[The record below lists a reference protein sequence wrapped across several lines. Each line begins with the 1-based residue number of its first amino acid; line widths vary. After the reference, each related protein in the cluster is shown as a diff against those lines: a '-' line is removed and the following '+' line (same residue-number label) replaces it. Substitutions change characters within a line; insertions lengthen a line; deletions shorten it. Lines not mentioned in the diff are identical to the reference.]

1 LEEQE
6 LIRRAKQGDKPSMEA
21 LFRIHVDSAVR
32 TAYMITRSWD
42 TAEDAVQEAFL
53 QAFRSLD
60 KFQDGRPFKPWFAK
74 IVVNKSR
81 KLWARFGASWDELD
95 PQHADDSARGLPEAQ
110 VLEGERRARLIEAL
124 KLLGENHR
132 LVLVLKYLSGL
143 TEAEIGEV
151 LGVPV
156 STVKSRLFV
165 ARKQLGQKLAL
176 IEGGDPNG
184 KAQSGRSQR
193 R

>member
-1 LEEQE
+1 VL
-6 LIRRAKQGDKPSMEA
+6 QGTNNVF
-21 LFRIHVDSAVR
+21 LFLMLRILSSR
-32 TAYMITRSWD
+32 
-42 TAEDAVQEAFL
+42 E
-53 QAFRSLD
+53 
-60 KFQDGRPFKPWFAK
+60 
-74 IVVNKSR
+74 IVG
-81 KLWARFGASWDELD
+81 FT
-95 PQHADDSARGLPEAQ
+95 QAQ